1 MIKKL
6 FRLFML
12 FLMTFGTVLAQDP
25 EINLEGLERAGLD
38 SLYNSMRGDIQAVP
52 QVTWEV
58 HIVSETSTLMARL
71 NLYEK
76 YGINKIDLP
85 SRRAQALIKLLNRND
100 LKGLQKGDSLF
111 IPQPLNVDFRAY
123 APFERTWAAAEK
135 MDKLLLVDKTNQA
148 FAAYEKGKLTRWGL
162 VVTGKDE
169 TPTPTGRFNVNWKQ
183 PSRISTLSPA
193 LQKPKKGQKPSTE
206 TWFLK
211 YVMNIHESRGIHF
224 HQYFMPTTGPA
235 SHGCIRLGGP
245 DARWLYSWTEAW
257 ETTVASDSA
266 MVCHGTRCKVKKQ
279 GTPVLVLHKDPK
291 GLPSFFTR
299 ANGKPTVRTMPLPK
313 TPYSV
318 PAGTPQQNSFDQI
331 RLAAERRAQ
340 LEAQRAASKNKKPA
354 PKPVTKPKM
363 PDKPASAK
371 PKTRT

>member
-6 FRLFML
+6 LFV
-12 FLMTFGTVLAQDP
+12 FSCGLMALGTVYAQDP
-25 EINLEGLERAGLD
+25 EVNLEGLERAGLD
-38 SLYNSMRGDIQAVP
+38 SLYSSMRGDVQKIPDVKWDVHL
-52 QVTWEV
+52 VT
-58 HIVSETSTLMARL
+58 ETSTLMARL

-76 YGINKIDLP
+76 YGINKIDVP

-100 LKGLQKGDSLF
+100 LKNLQKGDSLF
-111 IPQPLNVDFRAY
+111 IPQPLHLDFRAY
-123 APFERTWAAAEK
+123 APFERLWPAA
-135 MDKLLLVDKTNQA
+135 DKLDQLLLVDKTNQA

-193 LQKPKKGQKPSTE
+193 LQKPKKGKKPSTE

-235 SHGCIRLGGP
+235 SHGCIRLGGQ
-245 DARWLYSWTEAW
+245 DARWLYAWTQPW

-291 GLPSFFTR
+291 GTPSFFTR
-299 ANGKPTVRTMPLPK
+299 IKGEPGVRVMPLPK
-313 TPYSV
+313 NPYAV
-318 PAGTPQQNSFDQI
+318 PAGTPQQQAFDQL
-331 RLAAERRAQ
+331 RLAEERRIR
-340 LEAQRAASKNKKPA
+340 LEAQRAASPKAKPA
-354 PKPVTKPKM
+354 PKPQPQPKTKQSTGKPK
-363 PDKPASAK
+363 AK
-371 PKTRT
+371 S